1 MTKVKVVMRTV
12 MLYVYLQGD
21 KDLYLSNLK
30 TLAEGATKIQLR
42 QAFIETAAVET
53 FFAWHEFKKEKEKEI
68 KEEAELVYKTT
79 GPNEHDQK
87 LESGEIPE
95 EFKHQMFYTF
105 GDYRDL
111 CLGKDICKDMSDV
124 QKNIK
129 NVFENADRGIGK
141 RDAPK
146 EWWEKNAK
154 DIWEGML
161 CALSYDTE
169 TKELKNGV
177 RTQVNA
183 EKNNYKNIKF
193 TQKSGRNGQE
203 LEAFVSRPQF
213 IRWFEE
219 WAEDFS
225 RKQSYKLKK
234 FQNECQGLKDEP
246 YYKDDSEDIIIDFSN
261 IKETFKHAEYCAP
274 CTTIGV
280 KCKNV
285 DCNDVTDNTCDKT
298 TVQIKQDIQN
308 NKNPI
313 EVHMIVNDSSSNKFE
328 GDLNVCEGT
337 GIFTGIKE
345 NKWTCGYVCGLD
357 ICSLKTFDGEKDDK
371 QNILIRALFKRW
383 IENFLEDYNKM
394 NGKISHCMKN
404 GEGTIC
410 INGCQK
416 KCKCVKKWIDK
427 KKAEWENIR
436 NRYMKRY
443 KGNDSDVYEVRSFLE
458 RGPFHDDVQKAIKP
472 LTDVNIYVLQI

>member
-1 MTKVKVVMRTV
+1 MYKLIMR
-12 MLYVYLQGD
+12 QR
-21 KDLYLSNLK
+21 LYLSNLK

-234 FQNECQGLKDEP
+234 IQNECQGVNGGNNC
-246 YYKDDSEDIIIDFSN
+246 DDDGF
-261 IKETFKHAEYCAP
+261 
-274 CTTIGV
+274 
-280 KCKNV
+280 
-285 DCNDVTDNTCDKT
+285 DCD
-298 TVQIKQDIQN
+298 QMHP
-308 NKNPI
+308 NK
-313 EVHMIVNDSSSNKFE
+313 
-328 GDLNVCEGT
+328 EGT
-337 GIFTGIKE
+337 F
-345 NKWTCGYVCGLD
+345 
-357 ICSLKTFDGEKDDK
+357 
-371 QNILIRALFKRW
+371 
-383 IENFLEDYNKM
+383 ENFTCLSCAKSCRFY
-394 NGKISHCMKN
+394 
-404 GEGTIC
+404 
-410 INGCQK
+410 
-416 KCKCVKKWIDK
+416 KKWINTK
-427 KKAEWENIR
+427 KSEFEKQQSKYHNKIS
-436 NRYMKRY
+436 
-443 KGNDSDVYEVRSFLE
+443 DSKINVD
-458 RGPFHDDVQKAIKP
+458 
-472 LTDVNIYVLQI
+472 NIYDKVC